1 MTYWRATLT
10 AAGAAT
16 LLLSANAALASD
28 KSWQTVAD
36 VGLAGLLVAASGET
50 LLEHDSQGA
59 RELAYGVAATEAE
72 TWGLKHAFPEM
83 RPNGRD
89 RRSFPSGHTSLSFAA
104 ATYLDK
110 RYGWTWGAPAFA
122 AATVVGVARVES
134 HDHHWYDVL
143 AGAALGGGT
152 AWLLTKP
159 RSDQVAIL
167 PWAGGHGGGV
177 ILAAR
182 F

>member
-1 MTYWRATLT
+1 MAYLRSTLAAAIGATITLG
-10 AAGAAT
+10 AGAA
-16 LLLSANAALASD
+16 SASD
-28 KSWQTVAD
+28 ASWKTVAD
-36 VGLAGLLVAASGET
+36 VGLGGLLVAAGGET
-50 LLEHDSQGA
+50 LLQHDGQGA
-59 RELAYGVAATEAE
+59 RELAFGVGATEAE
-72 TWGLKHAFPEM
+72 TWGLKHAFPET

-104 ATYLDK
+104 ATYLDR
-110 RYGWTWGAPAFA
+110 RYGWSWGAPAFA
-122 AATVVGVARVES
+122 AATLVGVARVES

-152 AWLLTKP
+152 AWLVTKP
-159 RSDQVAIL
+159 QSERVAIL